1 MRSDSVLFSN
11 PFIPQ
16 IGNEPKVIG
25 AAFDKANQTK
35 PSSPIEGNNGVYM
48 LKVNT
53 IGAVPSMNADVN
65 AQRRSIE
72 AQLRQYAAYST
83 PEALRKSA
91 KIKDNRREAG
101 Y

>member
-1 MRSDSVLFSN
+1 MTSDSVLYAN

-25 AAFDKANQTK
+25 SAFNKAYQGK
-35 PSSPIEGNNGVYM
+35 ASGPIEGNNGVYM
-48 LKVNT
+48 LKVNS
-53 IGAVPSMNADVN
+53 IGAVPSANADVN
-65 AQRRSIE
+65 AQRRSVE
-72 AQLRQYAAYST
+72 MQLRQYAAYST

-91 KIKDNRREAG
+91 KIKDKRREAG